1 MDGSGKQGGG
11 EWCITDSETSV
22 CFALW
27 NFTTIPLNLR
37 NIDGLIFV
45 FFLSSEIRQ
54 KDQSQKGCFK
64 NTAHTKFSE
73 KRIFLNVRVRIRG
86 GGMFAFL
93 KIWIRFKIRPSA
105 SLPTISSCFYFVIFY
120 SMLSNFNSFY
130 FILFYFRTNS

>member
-37 NIDGLIFV
+37 NIDRLIFV

-54 KDQSQKGCFK
+54 KDQSQKECFK
-64 NTAHTKFSE
+64 KTEHTKFSE

-86 GGMFAFL
+86 GGGCSLFL
-93 KIWIRFKIRPSA
+93 KFGSVLRFALLLHYRRFLRNSIENKLHNDTPV
-105 SLPTISSCFYFVIFY
+105 TQVWHWNFVHW
-120 SMLSNFNSFY
+120 
-130 FILFYFRTNS
+130 